1 MLLCK
6 LTVVGYLAWST
17 LAPNRTMWLEM
28 NGSSASRPLVGMW
41 DVKEVAHALPPE
53 SAPGAELR
61 VVARRRDPE
70 RFMIRGRGFRWVQPY
85 PFWDRQ

>member
-1 MLLCK
+1 MARRVRLHG
-6 LTVVGYLAWST
+6 TV
-17 LAPNRTMWLEM
+17 
-28 NGSSASRPLVGMW
+28 
-41 DVKEVAHALPPE
+41 D
-53 SAPGAELR
+53 GAELR